1 MMLAVEVEV
10 EVDVEMMLRSGLQ
23 LRCEIFPGVL
33 KRRFWSRAEKLRILA
48 LAQTSKLAVWQICEA
63 NGISI
68 NTFFRWR
75 RQYKR
80 GELTGGIP
88 VSVKAVPPPAA
99 GSAAALP
106 ASRLAEIEI
115 EGGIKLRFGED
126 IEPTVLHQLLS
137 ALR

>member
-1 MMLAVEVEV
+1 MLAVEV
-10 EVDVEMMLRSGLQ
+10 DVEIMLRSGLE

-48 LAQTSKLAVWQICEA
+48 LAQTSKLAAWQICEA

-75 RQYKR
+75 RQYER
-80 GELTGGIP
+80 GELTGGIRVP
-88 VSVKAVPPPAA
+88 VRPVPLPAA

-115 EGGIKLRFGED
+115 PGGIKLRFGED
-126 IEPTVLHQLLS
+126 IEPDALRRLLS